1 MPQVIWKHLLM
12 TSSVPALGANLH
24 YGFHSTVVL
33 AARNA
38 DSRCH
43 EVKTLELT
51 EIFSKSAQAA
61 LIRKERDKNSD

>member
-1 MPQVIWKHLLM
+1 M
-12 TSSVPALGANLH
+12 TFSVPMLNANLH
-24 YGFHSTVVL
+24 YEFHLVVVL

-43 EVKTLELT
+43 EVKMMELA

-61 LIRKERDKNSD
+61 LIMKERDKNSD

>member
-1 MPQVIWKHLLM
+1 M
-12 TSSVPALGANLH
+12 TSSVPALNANLH
-24 YGFHSTVVL
+24 YEFHLTVVL

-43 EVKTLELT
+43 EVKTLRLA

>member
-1 MPQVIWKHLLM
+1 M
-12 TSSVPALGANLH
+12 TSSVPVLNTNLH
-24 YGFHSTVVL
+24 YEFHLTVLL

-43 EVKTLELT
+43 EVKTLELA
-51 EIFSKSAQAA
+51 EIVSKSAQAA

>member
-12 TSSVPALGANLH
+12 TSLVPVLNANLH
-24 YGFHSTVVL
+24 YEFHLTVVL

-43 EVKTLELT
+43 EVKTLELA
-51 EIFSKSAQAA
+51 EMLSKSAQAA
-61 LIRKERDKNSD
+61 LIVKERDRNSD

>member
-1 MPQVIWKHLLM
+1 M
-12 TSSVPALGANLH
+12 TSSVPMLNANLH
-24 YGFHSTVVL
+24 YEFHLMVVL

-38 DSRCH
+38 DLRCH
-43 EVKTLELT
+43 EVKMTELA